1 MQTFN
6 FIQVQHG
13 AAVLVSGDDSTG
25 QRPGLEQCPTIGH
38 FHSLLNQ
45 CDVNFLNLF
54 SPDIQSL
61 YKVLPCQ
68 G

>member
-38 FHSLLNQ
+38 FHSLLNHY
-45 CDVNFLNLF
+45 VM
-54 SPDIQSL
+54 
-61 YKVLPCQ
+61 
-68 G
+68 